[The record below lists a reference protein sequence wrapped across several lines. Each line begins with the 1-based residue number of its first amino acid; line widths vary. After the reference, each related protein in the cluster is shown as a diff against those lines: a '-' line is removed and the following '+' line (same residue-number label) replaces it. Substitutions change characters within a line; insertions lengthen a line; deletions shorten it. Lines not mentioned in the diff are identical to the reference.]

1 MVSLEQ
7 VRLLES
13 KVTKAIDYVK
23 KVTDENTSL
32 KGKLDSY
39 QKRIDELE
47 VLIQQFK
54 EEQGRIEDGILSALD
69 RLNQFEDAL
78 EKTLAADP
86 PGAAAA
92 PPPPPAD
99 SSPPKESAPSKKD
112 TSTKKGKEDSGSTLE
127 PEPHSGSAQSEDS
140 KPSEELDIF

>member
-7 VRLLES
+7 VKLLES
-13 KVTKAIDYVK
+13 KVSKAIDYVK
-23 KVTDENTSL
+23 KVTEENSSL

-47 VLIQQFK
+47 ILIQQFK

-78 EKTLAADP
+78 ENTISGGASPAGKTP
-86 PGAAAA
+86 KK
-92 PPPPPAD
+92 D
-99 SSPPKESAPSKKD
+99 SPTKKDKEVSNPKISAP
-112 TSTKKGKEDSGSTLE
+112 TEE
-127 PEPHSGSAQSEDS
+127 PVPAQSDDAKS
-140 KPSEELDIF
+140 SEELDIF